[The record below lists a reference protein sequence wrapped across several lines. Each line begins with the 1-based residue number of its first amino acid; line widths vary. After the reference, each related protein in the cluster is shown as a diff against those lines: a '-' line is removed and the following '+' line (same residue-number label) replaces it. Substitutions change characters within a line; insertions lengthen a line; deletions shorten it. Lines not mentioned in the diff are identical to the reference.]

1 MKVLKLMRERGAVC
15 QGCKDYDK
23 NKSICKT
30 VKKEEVHAKGMK
42 FVGGRPEQ
50 KNVFQLLLAMCAIRT
65 MEPVRKPQQGS

>member
-42 FVGGRPEQ
+42 FVGGRHE
-50 KNVFQLLLAMCAIRT
+50 
-65 MEPVRKPQQGS
+65 